1 MQFLVDP
8 SVNEWPMD
16 ILGKLKINLEAF
28 IGIGVM
34 VMRYHH

>member
-8 SVNEWPMD
+8 SVNEWPTD
-16 ILGKLKINLEAF
+16 ILDKLNINQEAF